1 MITTFNREAMPL
13 IRYKT
18 GDRGRLL
25 KKRCACSMNLKCL
38 DYISGRIKR
47 EKDRFNIYKMDGLI
61 FADKTVLDYKFE
73 ASADSADISLITF
86 SPESINKNDIE
97 KIIRQNFITDNLNI
111 NIKTFLPDEIN
122 YSEFHNGKRKI
133 HNI

>member
-1 MITTFNREAMPL
+1 MPVAESL
-13 IRYKT
+13 P
-18 GDRGRLL
+18 RLL
-25 KKRCACSMNLKCL
+25 
-38 DYISGRIKR
+38 
-47 EKDRFNIYKMDGLI
+47 
-61 FADKTVLDYKFE
+61 KFE